1 MLVLVAGGQ
10 MRPVLAAAEVVGHMG
25 VLVIVDLGIVTVLF
39 THDQA
44 FLPPG
49 DRRFVVQRSVELL
62 SSPLSLPE
70 SEESASSPVS
80 PSLTVAPPC
89 TWTPGQIVLISSS
102 SSWMVSAPMA
112 RPPPR
117 GWPASDTYH
126 PREMA
131 TPSFTERIPSLQG
144 RRSVH
149 CPAPVIFA
157 RWPGRVLTGG
167 GLVGA
172 LAGTGRR
179 LVRLDA
185 P

>member
-1 MLVLVAGGQ
+1 
-10 MRPVLAAAEVVGHMG
+10 MG

-49 DRRFVVQRSVELL
+49 DRRFVVQRSVESL
-62 SSPLSLPE
+62 SSPLSL
-70 SEESASSPVS
+70 VS
-80 PSLTVAPPC
+80 PSPTVAPPC

-102 SSWMVSAPMA
+102 SSWMVSAPMV

-131 TPSFTERIPSLQG
+131 TPSSTERIPSLQG
-144 RRSVH
+144 RRSGH
-149 CPAPVIFA
+149 CPAPVVLRGGPA
-157 RWPGRVLTGG
+157 GWPRCPSGPPSTWSVS
-167 GLVGA
+167 A
-172 LAGTGRR
+172 W
-179 LVRLDA
+179 A
-185 P
+185 PE